1 MPQPYSTLHVTVADG
16 IAGIVLDNPP
26 VNVIS
31 ATMMAELRSVLGEFR
46 DDRSVRVIVFSSAN
60 PEFFLA
66 HVDMHILDEEDLLHE
81 LTAATPHGVNVF
93 QAVGEL
99 LRSQP
104 QPIIV
109 KLAGK
114 ARGGGA
120 EFVAA
125 ADMVFA
131 ATETAGIGQIES
143 LMGIVPA
150 GGGTQYL
157 LERVGR
163 NRALE
168 IVLTGDLYDATTA
181 AAYGWINRAVPAAEL
196 DTFVDRV
203 ARDIAG
209 LADGVALRVKEIFSP
224 GVPVEGYEREEKAW
238 SALIAGP
245 AALPLMSRALEHGAQ
260 TPEGEADLE
269 HLMRSVRAGQRE
281 IVAERPSSM
290 V

>member
-1 MPQPYSTLHVTVADG
+1 MYSTLQVTVADG
-16 IAGIVLDNPP
+16 VADIVLDNPP

-31 ATMMAELRSVLGEFR
+31 AMMMKELDSVLGELR
-46 DDRSVRVIVFSSAN
+46 GDDSVRVIVFSSAN

-66 HVDMHILDEEDLLHE
+66 HVDIHILDQEDLFNE
-81 LTAATPHGVNVF
+81 LTAATPPGVNVF
-93 QAVGEL
+93 QAIGEL
-99 LRSQP
+99 LRNQP

-120 EFVAA
+120 EFVGA

-143 LMGIVPA
+143 LMGIVPS

-168 IVLTGDLYDATTA
+168 IILTGDLYDATTA

-196 DTFVDRV
+196 DAFVDRV
-203 ARDIAG
+203 ARNIAD
-209 LADGVALRVKEIFSP
+209 LATGVALRAKEVLSP
-224 GVPVEGYEREEKAW
+224 ARPLEGYAREERAW
-238 SALIAGP
+238 SSLIAGP
-245 AALPLMSRALEHGAQ
+245 TALGLMSRALEHGAQ

-269 HLMRSVRAGQRE
+269 QLMRSMTR
-281 IVAERPSSM
+281 
-290 V
+290 

>member
-1 MPQPYSTLHVTVADG
+1 MNDSVFSTLHLTVAEG
-16 IAGIVLDNPP
+16 IAEIVLDNPP

-31 ATMMAELRSVLGEFR
+31 AVMMRELADALGR
-46 DDRSVRVIVFSSAN
+46 LALDSSVRVVVFSSAD

-66 HVDMHILDEEDLLHE
+66 HVDMHILDQEEVLNE
-81 LTAATPHGVNVF
+81 MTAAAAPQGINAF

-99 LRSQP
+99 LRHHP
-104 QPIIV
+104 QVTIV

-125 ADMVFA
+125 ADMTFA
-131 ATETAGIGQIES
+131 ARETAGIGQIEA
-143 LMGIVPA
+143 LMGIVPS

-157 LERVGR
+157 RERVGR

-168 IVLTGDLYDATTA
+168 AALTGELFDADTA
-181 AAYGWINRAVPAAEL
+181 AAYGWINRALPAAEL
-196 DTFVDRV
+196 DDFVQRT
-203 ARDIAG
+203 ARRIANLPAG
-209 LADGVALRVKEIFSP
+209 VIDGVKSVLIPDDLSA
-224 GVPVEGYEREEKAW
+224 GYLQEEAAW

-245 AALPLMSRALEHGAQ
+245 AALGLMEAALAHGAQ

-269 HLMRSVRAGQRE
+269 SLMRA
-281 IVAERPSSM
+281 VASLPRK
-290 V
+290 